1 MAKVRERPSL
11 GDDLRTLAD
20 LYATLFW
27 WMAGRMR
34 ERSRWPWL
42 SPQARTHQVAPPASR
57 EYPVDPLLMEQ
68 DEIGHGLTRH
78 SRR

>member
-1 MAKVRERPSL
+1 MAKVKQKPSL

-34 ERSRWPWL
+34 ERNRWPWL
-42 SPQARTHQVAPPASR
+42 SPQARTHQVAPPSPR
-57 EYPVDPLLMEQ
+57 DYPVDPLLLDEEQ
-68 DEIGHGLTRH
+68 MGHGLSRS